1 MIRLLA
7 LDVDDTLMRRGQVI
21 SERNQRAIR
30 AARERGV
37 RIVIATGRSY
47 LGTTL
52 VREILKPTDAMI
64 NYAGAIIMDP
74 KTDSLL
80 HATYLLPEEV
90 RACVAAA
97 DAYHTHVQVYEG
109 DTVIF
114 RKKNVFTYHY
124 LNILGLPFIEDPNF
138 LERKLDTV
146 PKVFLYADPN
156 EVETLL
162 PKIQARIP
170 DTLSVLTS
178 QPGFM
183 EICRND
189 STKGVSLEWV
199 ANYYGIPREE
209 VAAIGD
215 NTLDLSMIE
224 WAGVGCCVAN
234 GNPEVQKKANRILP
248 SCDEDGVAWFIEQEI
263 LKAERET

>member
-7 LDVDDTLMRRGQVI
+7 LDIDDTLVRRGQII
-21 SERNQRAIR
+21 SERNQAAIR
-30 AARERGV
+30 AALERGV
-37 RIVIATGRSY
+37 RVVIATGRSY
-47 LGTTL
+47 LGTAA
-52 VREILKPTDAMI
+52 VRRILKPTDAMI
-64 NYAGAIIMDP
+64 NYAGSIIMDP
-74 KTDSLL
+74 VKDEKLW
-80 HATYLLPEEV
+80 ATYLHPDEV

-97 DAYHTHVQVYEG
+97 DAFGTHVQVYEG

-114 RKKNVFTYHY
+114 RKKNLFTYHY
-124 LNILGLPFIEDPNF
+124 LNILGLPSIEDPDF

-146 PKVFLYADPN
+146 PKVFLYADPA
-156 EVETLL
+156 EVPTLV

-189 STKGVSLEWV
+189 ATKGVALKWV
-199 ANYYGIPREE
+199 ADYYGIPREE

-224 WAGVGCCVAN
+224 WAGIGCCVGN
-234 GNPEVQKKANRILP
+234 GNLTVQQKADRILP
-248 SCDEDGVAWFIEQEI
+248 SCDEDGVAWFVEREI
-263 LKAERET
+263 L